1 MATADRLPPEPG
13 PDAGIDELQSDIDK
27 TRGELGNTV
36 AALSDKLDVK
46 GRAQDKAV
54 ETKEAVVD
62 RAHAATEAA
71 RSKPAVPVAAV
82 VAVLAVVG
90 LLVWG
95 RRRQP

>member
-13 PDAGIDELQSDIDK
+13 PDAGIDELQSDIDT
-27 TRGELGNTV
+27 TRDQLGETV

-46 GRAQDKAV
+46 GRAQDKAA

-71 RSKPAVPVAAV
+71 RSKPAVPAVAV
-82 VAVLAVVG
+82 IAVLAAVG
-90 LLVWG
+90 LLVWW
-95 RRRQP
+95 RRR

>member
-1 MATADRLPPEPG
+1 MATADRLPPGPG

-27 TRGELGNTV
+27 TRGELGETV

-82 VAVLAVVG
+82 LAVLAAVG
-90 LLVWG
+90 LLVWW
-95 RRRQP
+95 RRR